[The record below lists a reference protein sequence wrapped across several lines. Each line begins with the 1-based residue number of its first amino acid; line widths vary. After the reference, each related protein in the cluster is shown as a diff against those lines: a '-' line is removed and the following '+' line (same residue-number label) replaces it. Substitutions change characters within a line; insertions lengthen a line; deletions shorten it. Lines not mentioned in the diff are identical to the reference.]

1 MIKKVIALVLVSF
14 FIMSGLAIL
23 NQGNQNYNIAGNNYI
38 NSFTSSYNNTFNYYR
53 FLINTTIDY
62 TININSA
69 GQTFGCYDNSLYFI
83 NGTNVYNYSIADK
96 KTNLFINTASFT
108 SAKPEELEIYNNYMY
123 IGFSGTFYFAIYNFS
138 NAKLIVNKFADYYYY
153 SQFFV
158 INQKT
163 YIDMLSETSI
173 ISNSVCYVP
182 LYSYSININ
191 TNTISAPNQIYEA
204 TFPNNQ
210 ITESANQN
218 NFMFADNGGGGD
230 YTLND
235 FTYYNLSSNSAKSI
249 SNTNNQF
256 GNIYNIM
263 NFGNK
268 GLLESESYYLNSSGI
283 NGITSYSYNRYATN
297 LFFADS
303 NYSNMFI
310 PINTTNNEYTK
321 LNSNDNN
328 QSFFYNNKLV
338 NVNLPIGINNN
349 VFNTNTYIIAGN
361 NNLYIVDNN
370 NLYIYP
376 LNQSIFNQYF
386 LKVNSFSNLKSKINN
401 YFLMNGKIYN
411 LLNESFI
418 DLGFPIII
426 SPLNYS
432 NYYYNSSTIIIT
444 KSDFSGSGS
453 NLYYNLSIYYQEI
466 KPASI
471 PLYDIFT
478 YMYPI
483 SIIGLFVGMGAFIF
497 IIKKRGYKI

>member
-1 MIKKVIALVLVSF
+1 MIKKVIALIFVSF
-14 FIMSGLAIL
+14 FVMSGLTVL
-23 NQGNQNYNIAGNNYI
+23 TENNQNYNISGNNI

-62 TININSA
+62 TTNINSA

-83 NGTNVYNYSIADK
+83 NGTNIYNYSIVDK
-96 KTNLFINTASFT
+96 KTNLFIDTASFT
-108 SAKPEELEIYNNYMY
+108 SATPEELEIYNNYMY
-123 IGFSGTFYFAIYNFS
+123 IGFTGTVYFAIYNFS
-138 NAKLIVNKFADYYYY
+138 NSKLIHNNFADDSYY
-153 SQFFV
+153 SQFFE
-158 INQKT
+158 INHKT
-163 YIDMLSETSI
+163 YIDMLSEVSLVI
-173 ISNSVCYVP
+173 NSVSYVP

-191 TNTISAPNQIYEA
+191 TNTISASTQIYKA
-204 TFPNNQ
+204 TFPANQ

-235 FTYYNLSSNSAKSI
+235 FTYYNLSSNSAESI
-249 SNTNNQF
+249 SNTNNEF

-361 NNLYIVDNN
+361 NNLYIVNNN

-444 KSDFSGSGS
+444 KSDFVGNGY
-453 NLYYNLSIYYQEI
+453 NFYYNLSIFYENTNTQ
-466 KPASI
+466 
-471 PLYDIFT
+471 
-478 YMYPI
+478 
-483 SIIGLFVGMGAFIF
+483 SIITSNSLYLIILYVVIGLGLAIFVIVFIF
-497 IIKKRGYKI
+497 YNLSFLL